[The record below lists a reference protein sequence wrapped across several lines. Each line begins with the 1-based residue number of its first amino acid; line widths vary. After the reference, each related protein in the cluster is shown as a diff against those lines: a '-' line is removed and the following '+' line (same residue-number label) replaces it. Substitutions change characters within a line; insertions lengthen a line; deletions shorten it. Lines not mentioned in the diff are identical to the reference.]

1 MPQDGVL
8 TLTEGSSATLRCDV
22 IDVDADDDDD
32 DDGDRKSLRWTREG
46 SAFKNGNFSL
56 NAVQGN
62 FCFLIIHTFTL
73 IERLALV
80 KVVKSPCKS
89 CSWVLKNSS
98 IPKWQLLIG
107 SAHIGLDK
115 LQARSDQ

>member
-1 MPQDGVL
+1 MLITHCQNLQTLLKVPQDGVL

-32 DDGDRKSLRWTREG
+32 DDDEGDGKSLRWTREG

-62 FCFLIIHTFTL
+62 FCFIQTFKL
-73 IERLALV
+73 IER
-80 KVVKSPCKS
+80 
-89 CSWVLKNSS
+89 
-98 IPKWQLLIG
+98 
-107 SAHIGLDK
+107 
-115 LQARSDQ
+115 

>member
-32 DDGDRKSLRWTREG
+32 DDDGDRKSLRWTREG

-56 NAVQGN
+56 NAVQVN
-62 FCFLIIHTFTL
+62 FCFCFNFHTFTL
-73 IERLALV
+73 IER
-80 KVVKSPCKS
+80 
-89 CSWVLKNSS
+89 
-98 IPKWQLLIG
+98 
-107 SAHIGLDK
+107 
-115 LQARSDQ
+115 